1 MMKSIGLSQKGFS
14 KMMNFECLIYGAR
27 SLLFGLPVAIG
38 MTYVIWRATSEAF
51 ETGFYL
57 PAKGVIIAVASV
69 FIVVFATMLYAT
81 RRIRSDN
88 TIDALRNENL

>member
-1 MMKSIGLSQKGFS
+1 
-14 KMMNFECLIYGAR
+14 MMNFECVIYGLR
-27 SLLFGLPVAIG
+27 SLLFGLPVAIL

-69 FIVVFATMLYAT
+69 FVVVFATMLYAT
-81 RRIRSDN
+81 GRIRKDN
-88 TIDALRNENL
+88 PIDALRNENL